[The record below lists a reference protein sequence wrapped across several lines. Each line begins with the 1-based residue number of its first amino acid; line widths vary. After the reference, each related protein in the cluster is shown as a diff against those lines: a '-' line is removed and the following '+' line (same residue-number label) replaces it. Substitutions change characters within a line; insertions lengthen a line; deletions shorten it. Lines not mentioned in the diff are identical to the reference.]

1 MSGLLFPENEDFFIQ
16 QGQKGEIMCH
26 RIPGFSLILFYSTNC
41 EYCHALIPI
50 FKRLPG
56 SVAGCQF
63 GMVNVLKNK
72 EALRLSQSTIVPIK
86 YVPFIV
92 LYYNGR
98 PFISYKGPYDEE
110 EIKRF
115 IIDISNNIQ
124 KKQQFSREVVRE
136 KQQQGPEFLKG
147 IGVPVSSGKSAQPV
161 PDFLKGIGVPVCSGG
176 VCYLEFDGKDY
187 KINSK

>member
-1 MSGLLFPENEDFFIQ
+1 MSGSLLFLENEDFAIQ
-16 QGQKGEIMCH
+16 PGQKGDILCH

-41 EYCHALIPI
+41 TYCHSLIPI

-63 GMVNVLKNK
+63 GMVNVMKNK
-72 EALRLSQSTIVPIK
+72 ETIRLSQSTIVPIK

-115 IIDISNNIQ
+115 IVDISNNIQ
-124 KKQQFSREVVRE
+124 KKQQFSKEVVKE
-136 KQQQGPEFLKG
+136 KPNQGIPDYTIG
-147 IGVPVSSGKSAQPV
+147 I
-161 PDFLKGIGVPVCSGG
+161 PVCSGG
-176 VCYLEFDGKDY
+176 VCYLDFKEAYDGKQPQ
-187 KINSK
+187 K